1 MFEKLNSNQKKMR
14 TASYPHQMT
23 RLQTHSWRNKSRMD
37 TDANVHGQY

>member
-14 TASYPHQMT
+14 IASDPHQMT
-23 RLQTHSWRNKSRMD
+23 DCRLTAGATNARMD